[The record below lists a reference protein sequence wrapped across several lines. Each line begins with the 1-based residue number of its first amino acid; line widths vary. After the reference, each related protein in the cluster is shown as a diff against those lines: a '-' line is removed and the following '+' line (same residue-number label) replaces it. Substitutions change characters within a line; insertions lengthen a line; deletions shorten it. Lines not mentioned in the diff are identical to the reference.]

1 MGDKRCLASIILM
14 FPLLHKS
21 IGLIVYYFM
30 NLKERGVKTNSIK
43 PYEGLILKKI
53 A

>member
-1 MGDKRCLASIILM
+1 MGDKRCLASVILM
-14 FPLLHKS
+14 FPLLHNS

-30 NLKERGVKTNSIK
+30 NLKERGVKNNSIK
-43 PYEGLILKKI
+43 PYGKLYRE